1 MKTRLFLLLAFVL
14 CLVPLPVFAHPG
26 HGHTEPD
33 TLRHYLTEP
42 VHVLVLAA
50 VVAAVVTSWLG
61 YRRVAGI
68 SSSKIADRPG
78 SSQCGSNQPDTQR
91 PTLH

>member
-1 MKTRLFLLLAFVL
+1 MKTRLFVLLALVL

-33 TLRHYLTEP
+33 TWRHYVTEP
-42 VHVLVLAA
+42 VHVLVLVA
-50 VVAAVVTSWLG
+50 VVAVVVTSWLG

-68 SSSKIADRPG
+68 ASSKIASRRDSSDRAGVCRRGPAE
-78 SSQCGSNQPDTQR
+78 R
-91 PTLH
+91 R